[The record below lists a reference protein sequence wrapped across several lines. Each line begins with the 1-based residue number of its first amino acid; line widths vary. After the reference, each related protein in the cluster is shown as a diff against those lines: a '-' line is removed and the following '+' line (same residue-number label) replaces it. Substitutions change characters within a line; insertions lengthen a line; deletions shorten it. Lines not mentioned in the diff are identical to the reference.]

1 VVIGVLG
8 DMVVIFIV
16 DEAGPSEML
25 ITTYKTTE
33 NIIQKSTT
41 HIFCDLLNIKSMMM

>member
-8 DMVVIFIV
+8 DVVAVFIV
-16 DEAGPSEML
+16 NEAGPSEML

-33 NIIQKSTT
+33 RIIQKSTI
-41 HIFCDLLNIKSMMM
+41 HIC